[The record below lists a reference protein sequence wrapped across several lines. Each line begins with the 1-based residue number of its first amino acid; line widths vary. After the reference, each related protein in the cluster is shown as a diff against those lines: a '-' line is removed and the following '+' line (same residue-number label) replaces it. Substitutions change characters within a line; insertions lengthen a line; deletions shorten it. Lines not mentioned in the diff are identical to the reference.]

1 MSLSAQQ
8 ITSAMGLANSPL
20 NATQASLLKSVD
32 YNRAEQARAQV
43 SRNVTVFNGRI
54 EVIKVA
60 NGYIVN
66 IGRTEGF
73 EFESHIATT
82 PEQVNG
88 IITAQLVAFRLEDA

>member
-20 NATQASLLKSVD
+20 SATQATLLKSAT
-32 YNRAEQARAQV
+32 YAEQARTSV
-43 SRNVTVFNGRI
+43 TKNKTVFNGRI

-66 IGRTEGF
+66 IGRTEGY
-73 EFESHIATT
+73 EYESHIATT

-88 IITAQLVAFRLEDA
+88 IITAQLIAFRLEDA